1 MKNQWSRKIFLK
13 TKKKM
18 LWARVKRLGTLL
30 SLPLLRRL
38 VFLRRRERETRV
50 TREWLVTKRK
60 GAEERREAK
69 SRPFSPSRPTSFP
82 GFRPTRI
89 YGARGG
95 QVRENPGNEVASHF
109 LSLPFLSP
117 EPPVPLAGEAWGSL
131 STRAWGSPRPR
142 AQTSPTKRTGGSGDK
157 NDFHR
162 ESDDWIQGSFFLLQ
176 GVAVRDL
183 IMGTSRSWNDGEGN
197 ENVKKASGLCHATC
211 YRFNQLKLV
220 SASIKCQ
227 K

>member
-50 TREWLVTKRK
+50 TREWLVTTRK
-60 GAEERREAK
+60 GAEERRQAK

-109 LSLPFLSP
+109 LSSFF
-117 EPPVPLAGEAWGSL
+117 VPRTSCSL
-131 STRAWGSPRPR
+131 SRRGLRIPEHEGLKGLRIS
-142 AQTSPTKRTGGSGDK
+142 SSSC
-157 NDFHR
+157 
-162 ESDDWIQGSFFLLQ
+162 SDLAD
-176 GVAVRDL
+176 
-183 IMGTSRSWNDGEGN
+183 
-197 ENVKKASGLCHATC
+197 
-211 YRFNQLKLV
+211 
-220 SASIKCQ
+220 
-227 K
+227 